1 MKHFAFFG
9 DGEKT
14 FALSGPMILE
24 LERKT
29 GVGIGLLMER
39 VRAGSYAYN
48 DLVETI
54 RCGLIGGGVDP
65 KQAADLCWTY
75 VENRPILDSYTL
87 ALGILL
93 ARFVA
98 TDEAQPEEPAPD
110 TQDDLG
116 QAAAT
121 GDASAIL
128 RARIAEA
135 HADLPDDEAADDDF

>member
-1 MKHFAFFG
+1 MKHTAFFG
-9 DGEKT
+9 DGEKS
-14 FALSGPMILE
+14 FALSDPMILE

-29 GVGIGLLMER
+29 GVGIGLLMQR
-39 VRAGSYAYN
+39 VRSGSYALR

-54 RCGLIGGGVDP
+54 RCGLIGGGTDP

-75 VENRPILDSYTL
+75 VENRPILESYTL

-93 ARFVA
+93 ARFVG
-98 TDEAQPEEPAPD
+98 TDDDQPGTPAPD
-110 TQDDLG
+110 TQDDLR

-135 HADLPDDEAADDDF
+135 YAKDDAE